1 MSNKFKKILVGLSS
15 IVFIP
20 TITAN
25 VVSCTNDKYDDI
37 FRPDPIMPITKNGF
51 EKANLDSIN
60 IEKIYYTDEL
70 LKEIIESLELGGYKE
85 ENLKI
90 QVFKNNS
97 EISLDEDLYRNAS
110 YKFII
115 TNKENNNDNITAA
128 IKISNSVHLQD
139 VFKVSTIGNIY
150 DNRPRTIMMALMFN
164 NMDMINQLSK
174 VGDELTDVNKFE
186 YKKDNKGAII
196 RINDEVP
203 KQRPESYYGS
213 LDLNYQVTPFV
224 EEEIGGQPFP
234 MTISEMVKISNNK
247 LPTTSF
253 GKLEGKDKYTVL
265 MHFIIENLSNPTYW
279 ALFVN
284 DLDLDNF
291 EAQPIENSSNQYMI
305 RFYSK
310 DYQKISLPETPEEQ
324 NGDYDKKA
332 HYLNDKQGI
341 ELTFSYFD

>member
-1 MSNKFKKILVGLSS
+1 MSSKFKKVLVGLSS

-20 TITAN
+20 SITAN
-25 VVSCTNDKYDDI
+25 VVSCTSDKYDDI

-51 EKANLDSIN
+51 EKVNLDNIN
-60 IEKIYYTDEL
+60 IEKIYYTDDL
-70 LKEIIESLELGGYKE
+70 LKQIINSLELGGYKE
-85 ENLKI
+85 DNLKI

-97 EISLDEDLYRNAS
+97 EISLKDDLYRNGT

-115 TNKENNNDNITAA
+115 SNKENANDNITAS

-139 VFKVSTIGNIY
+139 VFKVTTIGNIY

-164 NMDMINQLSK
+164 NIDMVNQLSK
-174 VGDELTDVNKFE
+174 VGDELTDVSKFD
-186 YKKDNKGAII
+186 YKQNNKGAII
-196 RINDEVP
+196 RIKDEVP

-213 LDLNYQVTPFV
+213 LDVNYQITPFIA
-224 EEEIGGQPFP
+224 EEIEGQSFP
-234 MTISEMVKISNNK
+234 MTISEIVKISNNK
-247 LPTTSF
+247 VPTISF

-265 MHFIIENLSNPTYW
+265 MQFIIENLSNPTYW

-291 EAQPIENSSNQYMI
+291 ESLPIENSANQYKI

-310 DYQKISLPETPEEQ
+310 DYQKMQLPETAQEQ